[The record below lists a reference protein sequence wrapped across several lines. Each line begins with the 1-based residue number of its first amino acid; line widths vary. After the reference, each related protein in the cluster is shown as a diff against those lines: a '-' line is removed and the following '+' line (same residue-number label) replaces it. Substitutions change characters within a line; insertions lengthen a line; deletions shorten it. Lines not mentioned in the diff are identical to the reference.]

1 MMMMIHPPSPLS
13 QLQRN
18 PRLPSN
24 PKRITHPVGMFPA
37 LEDLGPITLVIA
49 VIVDPGRTVGLE
61 SGDRDRDRVV
71 GIAMGWGEVV
81 GMRGR

>member
-1 MMMMIHPPSPLS
+1 
-13 QLQRN
+13 
-18 PRLPSN
+18 
-24 PKRITHPVGMFPA
+24 MFPA
-37 LEDLGPITLVIA
+37 LEDLGTITIVIA

-61 SGDRDRDRVV
+61 SGDKDRDRVV